1 MAITSGATPHR
12 LYLMQVATMYAGDQA
27 VPVPCYLIQ
36 LGDGTNILVDSG
48 FPAAVESDA
57 EMQAE
62 MRFEVDKDVVARLAD
77 LGLRPDDID
86 IVICTHLDP
95 DHAGQHAAFARAEFV
110 AQREHDALAR
120 GDDPRFEVARPL
132 TSVAP
137 PGGDHRRER
146 AKLLAMSVDQLLC
159 PPQRDPKHQLRGRA
173 SDRAM

>member
-48 FPAAVESDA
+48 FPADVESDA

-62 MRFEVDKDVVARLAD
+62 MRIEVDKDVVARLAD

-86 IVICTHLDP
+86 IVICIHLDP
-95 DHAGQHAAFARAEFV
+95 DHAGSTPPSRTRSSSSSANTTPWRAAVTHASTPRA
-110 AQREHDALAR
+110 LS
-120 GDDPRFEVARPL
+120 G
-132 TSVAP
+132 TT
-137 PGGDHRRER
+137 RRCVCGWSM
-146 AKLLAMSVDQLLC
+146 ATPSC
-159 PPQRDPKHQLRGRA
+159 SPA
-173 SDRAM
+173 SS